1 MKKILS
7 SLLLVVPTIL
17 MAHPGHGETE
27 GFTITHY
34 FTEVQHVLI
43 SIALISITAV
53 TVWYI
58 KNRKKQKA

>member
-1 MKKILS
+1 
-7 SLLLVVPTIL
+7 

-43 SIALISITAV
+43 SIALISIAAV

>member
-7 SLLLVVPTIL
+7 TVLLAVPTLL

-34 FTEVQHVLI
+34 FTEVEHVII
-43 SIALISITAV
+43 SIALISISALV
-53 TVWYI
+53 VWYL
-58 KNRKKQKA
+58 KNRKKQNV